1 MAWEQEGD
9 FWYWLAHGISNIGG
23 DGEEVESF
31 FPFHTID
38 ITIPAK
44 LRTEHFVN
52 LHREQIQQ
60 SRV

>member
-1 MAWEQEGD
+1 VTFHIGLLMASLI
-9 FWYWLAHGISNIGG
+9 FGG
-23 DGEEVESF
+23 AGGEVEYF

-38 ITIPAK
+38 ITIPAE
-44 LRTEHFVN
+44 LQTEHFVN